1 MKNNKA
7 KKTSPALK
15 SEEMEVIKPKKKVIK
30 EEGKVNVRSL
40 KFWEEIYEDEG
51 DELERFLR

>member
-7 KKTSPALK
+7 KKTSPGLK
-15 SEEMEVIKPKKKVIK
+15 SDEMEVIKPKKKVIK
-30 EEGKVNVRSL
+30 EEGKLNVRSL
-40 KFWEEIYEDEG
+40 KFWEDIYEDEG